1 MTTTPMTPTELRE
14 LADNVR
20 AVALSAADH
29 IGYANYGHRI
39 VEAKQSIR
47 DACDELEVA
56 LRAAATPSAEVSVES
71 TTRLADAMW
80 QLLDD
85 MGASGQSVC
94 LAAKAEAR
102 IAYEPFRNKSE
113 DFKDWMSLEAAQ
125 RILKESEQ

>member
-1 MTTTPMTPTELRE
+1 
-14 LADNVR
+14 
-20 AVALSAADH
+20 
-29 IGYANYGHRI
+29 
-39 VEAKQSIR
+39 
-47 DACDELEVA
+47 
-56 LRAAATPSAEVSVES
+56 
-71 TTRLADAMW
+71 MW

-102 IAYEPFRNKSE
+102 IAYEPFRDKSE

>member
-1 MTTTPMTPTELRE
+1 L
-14 LADNVR
+14 D
-20 AVALSAADH
+20 AADY
-29 IGYANYGHRI
+29 IGHANYGHRI

-47 DACDELEVA
+47 EACDELDKA
-56 LRAAATPSAEVSVES
+56 LRAAATPSAEGAEVSVEA

>member
-1 MTTTPMTPTELRE
+1 MTDAPATNELRCPSDD
-14 LADNVR
+14 LIAF
-20 AVALSAADH
+20 A
-29 IGYANYGHRI
+29 IT
-39 VEAKQSIR
+39 EAFGERCPTTDDDCYTCQAWSQYDK
-47 DACDELEVA
+47 C
-56 LRAAATPSAEVSVES
+56 RAAATPSAQGAEVSVEA

-102 IAYEPFRNKSE
+102 IAYEPFRDKSE

-125 RILKESEQ
+125 RLLKESEQ